1 LGENGGR
8 GGCVCRAP
16 AHVCRR
22 RRLQR
27 HLTAADA
34 IAAAAVDL
42 CDVASLLRTVDQRGR
57 NGWVGV

>member
-1 LGENGGR
+1 LGGEKGR
-8 GGCVCRAP
+8 GGCVAHAP

-22 RRLQR
+22 RRRQR
-27 HLTAADA
+27 QLTAADA

-42 CDVASLLRTVDQRGR
+42 CDVALLLRTVDQRGR